1 MRALG
6 ARGPSPILGA
16 PTQCLTDACY
26 ASAAPEER
34 WGRRSEFDSRRPDI
48 ICEKR
53 FGAFCVGAPRIGREG
68 VGKREFLVEE
78 GSERSESRKT
88 VGFREVKCPGTGSK
102 IFHLIR
108 LLLQF
113 DLVC

>member
-1 MRALG
+1 
-6 ARGPSPILGA
+6 
-16 PTQCLTDACY
+16 LTDACY

-68 VGKREFLVEE
+68 VGKREFPVEE
-78 GSERSESRKT
+78 GLGKPRVSQMFEAK
-88 VGFREVKCPGTGSK
+88 
-102 IFHLIR
+102 R
-108 LLLQF
+108 LGAPTRLEACKKQ
-113 DLVC
+113 